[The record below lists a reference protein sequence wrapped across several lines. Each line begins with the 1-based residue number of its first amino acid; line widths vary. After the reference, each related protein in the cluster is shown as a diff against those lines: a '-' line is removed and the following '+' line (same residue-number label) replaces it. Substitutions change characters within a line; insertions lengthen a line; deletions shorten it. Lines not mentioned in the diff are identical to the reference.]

1 MSILLLIIGL
11 ILFICLVIAHEFGHF
26 IMARRNGIEVEEFGI
41 GFPPR
46 AMVITERK
54 RTVYSLNWLP
64 LGGFCK
70 MKGEHDSD
78 TQKGSFGA
86 ASLGA
91 KTKVLLA
98 GVTMNLIT
106 AFLLFT
112 ILALVGMPQ
121 LLDNQFTVKSDTV
134 VSRQEVLVGLVESNS
149 PASKAGLQ
157 PRDQLLAIGP
167 AGQQQA
173 ITSQD
178 QLPGLTQRY
187 AGQTIQMNYKH
198 NNQFRQATVHLR
210 SDADVQ
216 ASLKTSHPKGHL
228 GISPTQYSLTRST
241 WSAPVVAV
249 GLIKQITVA
258 TMQGLGHAISSL
270 FHGQG
275 SQASAQ
281 VAGPV
286 GIFVLLKD
294 GSSLGYQ
301 FMLAII
307 AIISL
312 TLALMNILPIP
323 ALDGGR
329 LFLLL
334 ISRAVRRPLTP
345 KTEELVNGL
354 GMALL
359 MLLFVVITVV
369 DVKRNF

>member
-1 MSILLLIIGL
+1 
-11 ILFICLVIAHEFGHF
+11 
-26 IMARRNGIEVEEFGI
+26 
-41 GFPPR
+41 
-46 AMVITERK
+46 
-54 RTVYSLNWLP
+54 
-64 LGGFCK
+64 
-70 MKGEHDSD
+70 EHDSD
-78 TQKGSFGA
+78 TQRGSFGA
-86 ASLGA
+86 ASLWA

-98 GVTMNLIT
+98 GVTMNLIV

-121 LLDNQFTVKSDTV
+121 LLGNQFTVKSDTK
-134 VSRQEVLVGLVESNS
+134 VSRQEVLVGLVDANS

-157 PRDQLLAIGP
+157 QRDQLLSIGP
-167 AGQQQA
+167 AGHDQA

-187 AGQTIQMNYKH
+187 AGQTVQLTFKH
-198 NNQFRQATVHLR
+198 NDKTHQASIRLL
-210 SDADVQ
+210 SDAAVQ
-216 ASLKTSHPKGHL
+216 ASLKTNNPKGHL

-241 WSAPVVAV
+241 WSAPIVAV
-249 GLIKQITVA
+249 GLIKQVTVA
-258 TMQGLGHAISSL
+258 TLQGLGRAINSV

-329 LFLLL
+329 WFLLL
-334 ISRAVRRPLTP
+334 ISRIVRRPLSP
-345 KTEELVNGL
+345 KVEELVNGAGL
-354 GMALL
+354 ALL
-359 MLLFVVITVV
+359 MLLFFVITIV